1 MYRLAL
7 FLILAGLLRHTA
19 AAAQAVNGAAF
30 MRDFQLAAD
39 DANVGFTQLKG
50 AEVQRLT
57 LYGIIYEAN
66 LRMLGAGNSQIYYN
80 DETYLKFTKVT
91 VPRTFYFSQ
100 SFDNT
105 TAAGRFAADSA
116 QALLDAYATR
126 YHLVKRPRKP
136 ERRKKGEPQ
145 APPTIDY
152 LTPDRQLLYTLS
164 LNPASAKQETGIT
177 VCSSRANASAGNYL
191 GCMLLYDM
199 PDDKTV
205 RYLAVYYVYG
215 DALPNPGEL
224 SGKLIAQQQNTSSYR
239 FKRYEWK
246 PGTTYKQMVL
256 YLDPLGVRYE
266 SHAINADGSP
276 KR

>member
-1 MYRLAL
+1 MLRF
-7 FLILAGLLRHTA
+7 FLILLLVGLLRPA
-19 AAAQAVNGAAF
+19 AGAAQTISGTAF

-39 DANVGFTQLKG
+39 DANVGFAQLKG
-50 AEVQRLT
+50 AELQRLT
-57 LYGIIYEAN
+57 LYGIIYETN
-66 LRMLGAGNSQIYYN
+66 LRMLGAGSSQIYYN

-100 SFDNT
+100 GFNNT

-116 QALLDAYATR
+116 EALLDAWATR
-126 YHLVKRPRKP
+126 YHLVKRPRKQ
-136 ERRKKGEPQ
+136 ERRKKGEP
-145 APPTIDY
+145 APPLTIDY

-164 LNPASAKQETGIT
+164 VNPASAKRESGIT
-177 VCSSRANASAGNYL
+177 VYSSRPNASAGNYL

-199 PDDKTV
+199 PDDKSV

-215 DALPNPGEL
+215 DALSDPSSL
-224 SGKLIAQQQNTSSYR
+224 SGKLIAQQQSTSSYR

-246 PGTTYKQMVL
+246 PGTTYKQMVT

-266 SHAINADGSP
+266 SHSINADGSP